1 MSSLKLAKSS
11 GVRGGAHQFGIKTQ
25 TKRDFPSWHF
35 SMLNDQQRNRV
46 IEQAIAD
53 LRLAGKTVV
62 EIGTGTG
69 LIALLFARCGAKRV
83 ITCEM
88 NRNMSTIAR
97 QIIGATPFNSRI
109 TVIDKS
115 STQAIAEGLIE
126 AGPDYI
132 FTETVDCGVVGES
145 FFQISCDIKQ
155 LAGPHTKVIPSMIR
169 QVGVVIESQDMADLN
184 RVQDVCGFDL
194 SALNAF
200 STRTYFPVREQAHDY
215 KVLTTPT
222 VLRCYDYLSER
233 PAIPC
238 IVDVKQDGRA
248 AGVMT
253 WMEIQF
259 GDHVFSNQPGTT
271 SHWHKAFHPFEPSMA
286 LRCGQRLALKIEDDG
301 SVAPQLGNSLPF
313 EYSDVRAAQA

>member
-1 MSSLKLAKSS
+1 MLKLAKSS

-35 SMLNDQQRNRV
+35 SMLNDQQRNRA
-46 IEQAIAD
+46 IERAIAD

-132 FTETVDCGVVGES
+132 LPKPWTVAW
-145 FFQISCDIKQ
+145 
-155 LAGPHTKVIPSMIR
+155 LANLFSRFPATSSNWPAHIPKS
-169 QVGVVIESQDMADLN
+169 S
-184 RVQDVCGFDL
+184 
-194 SALNAF
+194 
-200 STRTYFPVREQAHDY
+200 
-215 KVLTTPT
+215 
-222 VLRCYDYLSER
+222 
-233 PAIPC
+233 
-238 IVDVKQDGRA
+238 RA
-248 AGVMT
+248 
-253 WMEIQF
+253 
-259 GDHVFSNQPGTT
+259 
-271 SHWHKAFHPFEPSMA
+271 
-286 LRCGQRLALKIEDDG
+286 
-301 SVAPQLGNSLPF
+301 
-313 EYSDVRAAQA
+313 